1 MLSHEMRQTYVW
13 LFHSPNPI
21 FYMQE
26 QFKNVDKRF
35 DSVDNRF
42 DLLTI
47 VIDEQY
53 IKSLADK
60 SGVNSDAIRA

>member
-1 MLSHEMRQTYVW
+1 
-13 LFHSPNPI
+13 
-21 FYMQE
+21 MQE

-47 VIDEQY
+47 VIDAQY